1 MFRKAL
7 TYYTDSFKGFRK
19 EIWILSL
26 VSLINRAGTMVIP
39 FLSLYLTSDVG
50 MSMAQVGWVMTVFG
64 VGSLIGSWL
73 GGKLSD
79 SIGFYPT
86 MLWSLM
92 LSGVAFIAL
101 QYVQTFEMFCLAILV
116 LMIILDTFRPALFV
130 SLRSYSKP
138 ENRTRSVTLIRLAI
152 NLGFSAGP
160 AIGGLIIAT
169 IGYNGLFWVDG
180 LTCIVAGILI
190 LLLLD
195 KKESEEQVQETKHAD
210 SELRSPYKDKAY
222 LLFLVT
228 VLLVGITFLQY
239 FSTVPLY
246 YRDVHNLSEQ
256 SIGLLL
262 ALNGVIIFLV
272 EMPLVK
278 SIEDFGWSVYK
289 TLFISIV
296 LLAISFLVYN
306 LVPWAGILLVGMVLM
321 TVGEM
326 INFPFANR
334 FAMDR
339 SDTGKAG
346 SYMALY
352 TIAFSIAH
360 IIGHNAGLQ
369 SIANFGYEF
378 TWYVA
383 AGLLVIAAVITLY
396 LKVVVDRESK
406 AAPNDG

>member
-1 MFRKAL
+1 
-7 TYYTDSFKGFRK
+7 
-19 EIWILSL
+19 
-26 VSLINRAGTMVIP
+26 
-39 FLSLYLTSDVG
+39 
-50 MSMAQVGWVMTVFG
+50 
-64 VGSLIGSWL
+64 
-73 GGKLSD
+73 
-79 SIGFYPT
+79 
-86 MLWSLM
+86 
-92 LSGVAFIAL
+92 
-101 QYVQTFEMFCLAILV
+101 
-116 LMIILDTFRPALFV
+116 
-130 SLRSYSKP
+130 
-138 ENRTRSVTLIRLAI
+138 
-152 NLGFSAGP
+152 
-160 AIGGLIIAT
+160 
-169 IGYNGLFWVDG
+169 
-180 LTCIVAGILI
+180 
-190 LLLLD
+190 
-195 KKESEEQVQETKHAD
+195 
-210 SELRSPYKDKAY
+210 
-222 LLFLVT
+222 
-228 VLLVGITFLQY
+228 
-239 FSTVPLY
+239 
-246 YRDVHNLSEQ
+246 
-256 SIGLLL
+256 
-262 ALNGVIIFLV
+262 
-272 EMPLVK
+272 
-278 SIEDFGWSVYK
+278 
-289 TLFISIV
+289 LFISIV